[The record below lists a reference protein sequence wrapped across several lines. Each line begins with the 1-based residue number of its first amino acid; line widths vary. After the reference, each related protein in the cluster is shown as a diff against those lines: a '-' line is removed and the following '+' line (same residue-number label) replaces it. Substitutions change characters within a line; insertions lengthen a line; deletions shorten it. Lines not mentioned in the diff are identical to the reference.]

1 MNIRVHVKNR
11 MEVSDSSRCQES
23 YTQVVV
29 ISFWLWIKSLVFGL
43 DLTISAWSFPHD
55 STTDEDKVVHNPDAS
70 EKDSSIPKRNSRRT
84 KSKLTRAGKSV
95 SEEELFGIQWDDY
108 TVVYP
113 TSMDGVG
120 VDIKA
125 LRTHSTYTPVRTYK
139 EDKSSLKRE
148 VHSEK
153 TPELDTPVLAEGPAS
168 GSEYPIDFKNPPHS
182 SRWKARNLP
191 PRKPYIPAE

>member
-1 MNIRVHVKNR
+1 MQIRVHVKNR

-43 DLTISAWSFPHD
+43 DLTVSAWSFPYD
-55 STTDEDKVVHNPDAS
+55 AATDEDKVVQNPAAS
-70 EKDSSIPKRNSRRT
+70 EKDSSVHKRKSRRT
-84 KSKLTRAGKSV
+84 KSKLTRADKSV

-125 LRTHSTYTPVRTYK
+125 LRTHSTYTPIQTRK
-139 EDKSSLKRE
+139 EDTSSLKRE

-153 TPELDTPVLAEGPAS
+153 KSELNTPVLEAGSTSE
-168 GSEYPIDFKNPPHS
+168 SEYPIDFKNPPHS

-191 PRKPYIPAE
+191 PRKPYIPA